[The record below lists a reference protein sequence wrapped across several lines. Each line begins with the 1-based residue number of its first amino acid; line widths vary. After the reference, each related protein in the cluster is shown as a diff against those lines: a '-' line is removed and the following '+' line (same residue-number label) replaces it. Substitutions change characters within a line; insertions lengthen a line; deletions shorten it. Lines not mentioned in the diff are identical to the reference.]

1 MNDKAMNEKE
11 LRKAARAM
19 SDLALQTLANI
30 MNGGGQDTARL
41 AAAREVLDRGHGKPK
56 PAPKTA
62 TKTKA
67 ATTGDVTV
75 VIQRYTDAP
84 DPEAGEYEERS

>member
-1 MNDKAMNEKE
+1 MSDKAMNEKE
-11 LRKAARAM
+11 LRKAARGM
-19 SDLALQTLANI
+19 SDLALETLANI
-30 MNGGGQDTARL
+30 MKGGGQDTAKL

-62 TKTKA
+62 AKTKA
-67 ATTGDVTV
+67 AATGDVTV

-84 DPEAGEYEERS
+84 DPEAGEFEERS